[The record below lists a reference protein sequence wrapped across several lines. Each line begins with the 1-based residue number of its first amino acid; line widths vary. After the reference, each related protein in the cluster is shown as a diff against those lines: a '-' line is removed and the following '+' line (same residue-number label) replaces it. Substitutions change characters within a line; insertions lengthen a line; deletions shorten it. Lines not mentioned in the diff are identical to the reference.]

1 MRIVTIL
8 ALLFLS
14 VVSVQAEQRRFFVGA
29 GGGLSTLSGGDSA
42 YFYMQPSYA
51 AMFGGRLSD
60 RWSLRFTGAIMNM
73 KNDTTNPGAFAFSGD
88 KNHAT
93 REFRATRLLL
103 TLDRKFFEPS
113 RFFNVSLGAGPGLLM
128 WKMQDDDADTTL
140 KVTGAKL
147 ESNVDYAG
155 SELLLNLT
163 GTALL
168 QFSSS
173 LALQW
178 HLGMDYL
185 TGAGTNFES
194 AVDSRRQRSL
204 FSTLFF
210 LSWHFGRTADNPSW
224 NSDTNW
230 KRQPVASTRQ
240 ATQRPDSDGDGVPD
254 AVDECNDTPAGIAVN
269 QNGCPRDTDHDGV
282 PDDIDDCPSTDRLA
296 AGYVDIRG
304 CALDSDFDGIPDYR
318 DPCPNNPVGALVDSV
333 GCPIDTDAD
342 GVPDGLD
349 DCPSTFPGL
358 EVDQHGCLDLGVL
371 SKPLVL
377 YIEYQPGG
385 FEVDPRSK
393 ERIRRLARL
402 LTFAPDVRIEINAYT
417 DDIGTTEANAS
428 LSKKRA
434 DRVRGFLVNEGVK
447 ADRITTVGRGEVSF
461 IASNETA
468 EGRAKN
474 RRIEIL
480 FLR

>member
-1 MRIVTIL
+1 MRTVTIL
-8 ALLFLS
+8 VFSILLS
-14 VVSVQAEQRRFFVGA
+14 VSAQAEQKRFFLGA
-29 GGGLSTLSGGDSA
+29 GGGLATLSGGDSA

-60 RWSLRFTGAIMNM
+60 RWSLRFTAAVINL

-88 KNHAT
+88 KNNAT
-93 REFRATRLLL
+93 REFRSTRLLL
-103 TLDRKFFEPS
+103 SLDRKLLNPVS
-113 RFFNVSLGAGPGLLM
+113 AFNLSLGAGPGLLI
-128 WKMQDDDADTTL
+128 WKMQDDEADTTL
-140 KVTGAKL
+140 EVVGGHN
-147 ESNVDYAG
+147 EQSVDYAG
-155 SELLLNLT
+155 SELFLNLT
-163 GTALL
+163 GTASFH
-168 QFSSS
+168 FSSS

-194 AVDSRRQRSL
+194 AVDSRRQRWVMS
-204 FSTLFF
+204 SLFF

-224 NSDTNW
+224 TSDNNW
-230 KRQPVASTRQ
+230 KRPPTTTARQ
-240 ATQRPDSDGDGVPD
+240 STQRPDSDGDGVPD
-254 AVDECNDTPAGIAVN
+254 AVDECNDTPSGVAVN

-282 PDDIDDCPSTDRLA
+282 PDDIDDCPNTDRMA

-304 CALDSDFDGIPDYR
+304 CPLDSDFDGILDYR
-318 DPCPNNPVGALVDSV
+318 DPCPNNPIGALVDSV
-333 GCPIDTDAD
+333 GCPIDTDSD

-349 DCPSTFPGL
+349 DCTSTFPGL
-358 EVDQHGCLDLGVL
+358 EVDVHGCLDLTVL

-402 LTFAPDVRIEINAYT
+402 LSFAPDIRVEVNAYT
-417 DDIGTTEANAS
+417 DDIGTTEANAA

-434 DRVRGFLVNEGVK
+434 DRVRDFLVQEGVA
-447 ADRITTVGRGEVSF
+447 ADRITTVGRGEVNF

-468 EGRAKN
+468 DGRAKN